1 MSDEKKTGVTP
12 ENETENTAPVPEKK
26 DKGVPGK
33 YLVRLIV
40 VLAAVCV
47 VIAALLATVNAVT
60 KDKISAHK
68 AEAQEAA
75 VLEVFP
81 GAEEIRPYEAEG
93 LDTDVYLVF
102 REGALAGYAARVL
115 PSGFGGEIE
124 MMVGV
129 DVNGMTSGVSIIS
142 MSETPG
148 VGSKTNSDSFLKQF
162 RGKDGN
168 VKVGDGIDGIS
179 GATISS
185 KAVTEGVRM
194 AHGLGLDLQAIANEL
209 GVPIWNGSGTEPT
222 DSESES
228 EPVRETEPADSET
241 ETETETE
248 EPTETETES
257 EEPFNEN
264 GGENGGVLPVDVEE
278 TDDRYEVEIDR
289 EGYESMLEETDETT
303 SAPPATEPTSA
314 TQTPT
319 PPPPASSDTEAP
331 EPASTESE
339 SVPDTEPID
348 TSSEPVDT
356 EPEPVD
362 SDTDLNGGGGEDS
375 PSEP

>member
-1 MSDEKKTGVTP
+1 MSDEIKTGVTP
-12 ENETENTAPVPEKK
+12 EEQTENNAPVPEKK

-33 YLVRLIV
+33 YLVRLII

-60 KDKISAHK
+60 KDKIAAHK

-75 VLEVFP
+75 VREVFP
-81 GAEEIRPYEAEG
+81 GAEEIRLYEAEG

-162 RGKDGN
+162 RGKDGD

-194 AHGLGLDLQAIANEL
+194 AHGLGLDLQAIADEL
-209 GVPIWNGSGTEPT
+209 GVPVWNGSGTEPT
-222 DSESES
+222 DSEPES
-228 EPVRETEPADSET
+228 EPEPETEPVDS

-248 EPTETETES
+248 EPTETETET

-264 GGENGGVLPVDVEE
+264 GNENGGVLPVDVEE

-289 EGYESMLEETDETT
+289 EEYTSMLEETDEPTT
-303 SAPPATEPTSA
+303 APQPEPTSA

-319 PPPPASSDTEAP
+319 PPPPTPPATSDTAEP
-331 EPASTESE
+331 EPSSTESE
-339 SVPDTEPID
+339 SEPDTEPID
-348 TSSEPVDT
+348 TESEPDDT
-356 EPEPVD
+356 EPEPI
-362 SDTDLNGGGGEDS
+362 DTDTDDPGDDS

>member
-60 KDKISAHK
+60 KDKIAAHK

-75 VLEVFP
+75 VRKVFP
-81 GAEEIRPYEAEG
+81 EAEKIALYEAEG
-93 LDTDVYLVF
+93 LDTDVYLIY
-102 REGALAGYAARVL
+102 RDGALAGYAARVL

-129 DVNGMTSGVSIIS
+129 DVNGQTAGVSIIS

-148 VGSKTNSDSFLKQF
+148 VGSKTNSESFLKQF
-162 RGKDGN
+162 QGKDGN
-168 VKVGDGIDGIS
+168 VKVGDGVDAIS

-194 AHGLGLDLQAIANEL
+194 AHALGIDLQKIAEEL
-209 GVPIWNGSGTEPT
+209 GVPVWDGSGVTPPE
-222 DSESES
+222 SESES
-228 EPVRETEPADSET
+228 ETEPGPEPVDSESET
-241 ETETETE
+241 ETEVPTETETE
-248 EPTETETES
+248 EPFS
-257 EEPFNEN
+257 EN
-264 GGENGGVLPVDVEE
+264 GDENGGVLPVDVEE
-278 TDDRYEVEIDR
+278 TDDRYEVEIER
-289 EGYESMLEETDETT
+289 EGYESMLDETDEATT
-303 SAPPATEPTSA
+303 AAPPPEPTSA
-314 TQTPT
+314 TQTPP
-319 PPPPASSDTEAP
+319 PPPPATSDTEAP
-331 EPASTESE
+331 EPPDTESQE
-339 SVPDTEPID
+339 PDTEPID
-348 TSSEPVDT
+348 TDT
-356 EPEPVD
+356 EPI
-362 SDTDLNGGGGEDS
+362 DTDTDMNGDGGEEP

>member
-1 MSDEKKTGVTP
+1 MSDEIKTGVTP
-12 ENETENTAPVPEKK
+12 EEQTENNAPVPEKK

-33 YLVRLIV
+33 YLVRLII

-60 KDKISAHK
+60 KDKIAAHK

-75 VLEVFP
+75 VREVFP
-81 GAEEIRPYEAEG
+81 GAEEIRLYEAEG

-162 RGKDGN
+162 RGKDGD

-185 KAVTEGVRM
+185 KAVTEGVRI
-194 AHGLGLDLQAIANEL
+194 AHGLGLDLQAIADEL

-228 EPVRETEPADSET
+228 EPEPETEPVGSET
-241 ETETETE
+241 ETETEQ
-248 EPTETETES
+248 PTETETES
-257 EEPFNEN
+257 EAPFNEN
-264 GGENGGVLPVDVEE
+264 GNENGGVLPVDVEE

-303 SAPPATEPTSA
+303 AAPPAPEPTSA

-319 PPPPASSDTEAP
+319 PPPPATSDTEAP
-331 EPASTESE
+331 EPTSTESE
-339 SVPDTEPID
+339 KEPDTEPID
-348 TSSEPVDT
+348 TESEPDDT
-356 EPEPVD
+356 EPEPI
-362 SDTDLNGGGGEDS
+362 DTDTDDPGDDS